1 MIISDQPIRV
11 GDFCRAGEFQGTVED
26 IGLRSTQL
34 RTLNRT
40 VVSVPNG
47 QLATMSLENFTV
59 RDKILFRH
67 KLQLRYETSA
77 DQLRFV
83 IAGIRRMLYEHPK
96 VETVT
101 ARVRFIGFRDSAVEL
116 EVFAYVLETEYECFL
131 AIQEDLLLRFMDLLR
146 RVGQPLPSHPRQH
159 ISQGMLGSILRKVKM
174 PWRKS
179 AHGENRVSYLSLIL
193 CQRIFQNLRISSNTL
208 NPVRFFEKNKS
219 NRWP

>member
-1 MIISDQPIRV
+1 
-11 GDFCRAGEFQGTVED
+11 
-26 IGLRSTQL
+26 
-34 RTLNRT
+34 
-40 VVSVPNG
+40 
-47 QLATMSLENFTV
+47 MSLENFTV

-83 IAGIRRMLYEHPK
+83 IAGIRRLLYEHPK

-116 EVFAYVLETEYECFL
+116 EVFAYVLETEYVVFL
-131 AIQEDLLLRFMDLLR
+131 AIQEELLLRFMNLVEESGTAFAFPSQTTYFARDVGLR
-146 RVGQPLPSHPRQH
+146 YS
-159 ISQGMLGSILRKVKM
+159 RKVKM

-193 CQRIFQNLRISSNTL
+193 CQRIFQNLRISSNIL
-208 NPVRFFEKNKS
+208 SPVRIVRKNQKQ
-219 NRWP
+219 